1 MVTMPHGNLTP
12 QFYSYTVPRSLIRK
26 QSKLPVQ
33 PPGAPEVWGKST
45 KTGLL
50 PRQSRKSLLSPLC
63 TFLSHGIYLFL
74 PSSSSKFHTQTI
86 CYIKSTLQQ
95 NHRPR
100 GNLFHTS
107 AGTQPATSLGHRSSR
122 QCPNPVQHPGIVQQ
136 LPCSALPSCITA
148 TSNTSICPLTC
159 KKPLRKISTIKTSA
173 RP

>member
-1 MVTMPHGNLTP
+1 MPHGNLTP
-12 QFYSYTVPRSLIRK
+12 QFYSYRVPRSLIRK
-26 QSKLPVQ
+26 QSNLYSHQEPLRYGARAPRLGFCQGRAEKASYPQ
-33 PPGAPEVWGKST
+33 P
-45 KTGLL
+45 
-50 PRQSRKSLLSPLC
+50 SPLC

-74 PSSSSKFHTQTI
+74 PSSSKFHTQTI

-95 NHRPR
+95 NHRSR
-100 GNLFHTS
+100 GKLFHAS

-136 LPCSALPSCITA
+136 LPCSTLPSCITA